1 MSAFRLPMLW
11 LGPEGLELLQNFAHV
26 RYWPI
31 TAVGQCRLATLSGRS
46 PKDRQPRHRLVNA
59 VSPSRILS
67 RIQRCAGS

>member
-46 PKDRQPRHRLVNA
+46 PKDRHPVTA
-59 VSPSRILS
+59 
-67 RIQRCAGS
+67 